1 MFKNIGYTG
10 CLISVFTLMSCGEA
24 PSSDQPLANDQAL
37 DENRDVSF
45 YVMVK
50 SANYSQDA
58 EENLTFLNNH
68 MFSEIFIDPDKELKN
83 VTLTRVGDPDNHM
96 PYEKRDHD
104 YYVEGGHFNSVAE
117 LDAAYPNDDYT
128 FNFEMQGKT
137 INSTMNITGPDGK
150 TDIPDPITISFHQ
163 DGTKVPSSEINPA
176 KGLTIRWTDYS
187 NGRKDPKG
195 IVDDMIFVV
204 MADCYGE
211 RITHTGLPFQGEYTK
226 YDTTEVTVEAEFLK
240 TGHPYSIF
248 VEFPHV
254 VDSSI
259 VNGVPGFTSYATAT
273 YMDLVTMGPDTSV
286 SCPVDKVPMDT
297 GQTDR
302 MDVE

>member
-1 MFKNIGYTG
+1 MINKTG
-10 CLISVFTLMSCGEA
+10 LAVALASLIISCA
-24 PSSDQPLANDQAL
+24 PAQEQNDI
-37 DENRDVSF
+37 SF

-50 SANYSQDA
+50 SANYAQNADDS
-58 EENLTFLNNH
+58 LTFLNNH
-68 MFSEIFIDPDKELKN
+68 MFSEIFFNEGRDIRGATLIRDASPDS
-83 VTLTRVGDPDNHM
+83 PM

-104 YYVEGGHFNSVAE
+104 YYFEGGHFDSVAE
-117 LDAAYPNDDYT
+117 LDAAHPNGDYT
-128 FNFEMQGKT
+128 FNIEMQDRT
-137 INSTMNITGPDGK
+137 VNATMNIAGPDGK
-150 TDIPDPITISFHQ
+150 TDIPAPITITFHQ
-163 DGTKVPSSEINPA
+163 DDKKVPSSAIDPA
-176 KGLTIRWTDYS
+176 KQLTIRWSDYS

-211 RITHTGLPFQGEYTK
+211 RITHTGLPFQGDYTK
-226 YDTTEVTVEAEFLK
+226 FDVTEVVVEAEFLK

-259 VNGVPGFTSYATAT
+259 VNGVSGFTSYATAT
-273 YMDLVTMGPDTSV
+273 YMDVLTTGPDTSTT
-286 SCPVDKVPMDT
+286 CPADKIPMDT

-302 MDVE
+302 MDVK